1 MISSSPVLLP
11 SVGRGWRLCSEEDAE
26 DEDEDGALS
35 TKSWLTM
42 SQDCANKIGLAGS
55 DSFMNQSPVI
65 GHCGKP
71 LWFSRLVEG

>member
-1 MISSSPVLLP
+1 
-11 SVGRGWRLCSEEDAE
+11 
-26 DEDEDGALS
+26 
-35 TKSWLTM
+35 M